1 MTTRDQIIGGG
12 QALDDLLKTLPAK
25 LQKNITRTAL
35 RAGAAVLLAEAKRNV
50 PTDSGALARTLRIST
65 RNKAGLVSASVKA
78 GGKHKGAD
86 VFYAHMVEYG
96 TKPHKILPKKQG
108 GVMQFGGI
116 KTRMVNHP
124 GTTARP
130 FMRPAVDAK
139 FIESVNAVR
148 EKIRERLA
156 HNGLNVP
163 DSTPAADGD
172 E

>member
-12 QALDDLLKTLPAK
+12 EALDDLLKTLAPK

-50 PTDSGALARTLRIST
+50 PVDSGNLSRTLRIST
-65 RNKAGLVSASVKA
+65 RNKGGEVSASVKA

-86 VFYAHMVEYG
+86 AFYAHMVEFG
-96 TKPHKILPKKQG
+96 TRPHKIMPKEQG
-108 GVMQFGGI
+108 GVMQFGTVR
-116 KTRMVNHP
+116 TRSVDHP
-124 GTTARP
+124 GINARP

-139 FIESVNAVR
+139 FVEAVNAVR

-163 DSTPAADGD
+163 DPTPAG
-172 E
+172 EE

>member
-1 MTTRDQIIGGG
+1 MTTTRDQTIGGG
-12 QALDDLLKTLPAK
+12 EALDDLLKTLAPK

-50 PTDSGALARTLRIST
+50 PVASGTLARTLRIST
-65 RNKAGLVSASVKA
+65 KNKGGEVSASVKA

-86 VFYAHMVEYG
+86 AFYAHMVEFG
-96 TKPHKILPKKQG
+96 TRPHKILPKVQG
-108 GVMQFGGI
+108 GAMQFGTV
-116 KTRMVNHP
+116 KTRMVEHP

-139 FIESVNAVR
+139 FTEAITAVR

-156 HNGLNVP
+156 ANGLNVP
-163 DSTPAADGD
+163 DPTPAGD